1 MGTIIKRVALRPSI
15 LRSLADE
22 EMVLPQPIPAA
33 KYSFSIVFKIAF
45 SFSIPYFLFFIF
57 IISPSFFKICLKFL
71 N

>member
-33 KYSFSIVFKIAF
+33 KYSFSIVLKLRFLFPFLIF
-45 SFSIPYFLFFIF
+45 YFLFL
-57 IISPSFFKICLKFL
+57 SFPLHFLKYA
-71 N
+71 